1 MERSKE
7 FEEAF
12 KEAKMVYLT
21 TYSKDGD
28 ENTRP
33 MTNYSE
39 SPYELIWFPTE
50 KDTQKVK
57 DIQHNPKVKILVP
70 SRKRGF
76 YYEIEGKAEFEDQEV
91 VNQKWQWW
99 YLSWRPT
106 QKRWFWFPAGLDDDK
121 RTIINIKPEKY
132 RIIESPRI

>member
-33 MTNYSE
+33 MTNYSDN
-39 SPYELIWFPTE
+39 PYELIWFPTE
-50 KDTQKVK
+50 KGTQKVK
-57 DIQHNPKVKILVP
+57 DIQNNPKVKILVP
-70 SRKRGF
+70 SRKKGF
-76 YYEIEGKAEFEDQEV
+76 YYEIEGKAEFEDQEI

-106 QKRWFWFPAGLDDDK
+106 QRRWFWFPAGLDDDK

-132 RIIESPRI
+132 RIIESPKV

>member
-39 SPYELIWFPTE
+39 SPYDLIWFPTE
-50 KDTQKVK
+50 KSTQKVK
-57 DIQHNPKVKILVP
+57 NPNGDGYSAKRIVDIMEKIALSRQLV
-70 SRKRGF
+70 
-76 YYEIEGKAEFEDQEV
+76 
-91 VNQKWQWW
+91 QKKIT
-99 YLSWRPT
+99 Y
-106 QKRWFWFPAGLDDDK
+106 
-121 RTIINIKPEKY
+121 
-132 RIIESPRI
+132 